1 MAKSSAAST
10 LLLSIVLLLSHHDD
24 TSIIT
29 NIVVVAAFTPSP
41 LTTTTSQG
49 SRRCRCVYFSQL
61 SSTAATE
68 NDVNDEEQKQQRDEE
83 EEGRRQLSS
92 SKSPPNWMKC
102 INGVVPY
109 NVHVLNEAVSL
120 LANVTRGEA
129 NELIDIGAVWAK
141 MDTFTV
147 NDALS
152 QYSNDNNDYTV
163 ENGGMGL
170 PPASASFKYA
180 DLPKGWG
187 SGNENDEL
195 KLLPR
200 TNSNN
205 NNNNKSSNR
214 SKKFEYDDNDDD
226 IDNSSSS
233 IESLIEEEDEG
244 GGGRETFDEYID
256 RQLSLRYRRILTPS
270 TITPGTDI
278 RIYPYPRRFPSCYD
292 FSDARRLLYEDTTFI
307 IVDKPPMLPTQPEPS
322 NYEECCP
329 GCVNLLLGPY
339 TTITGLPVSRPLLCH
354 RVDSCVGGCVVLSKD
369 TTGQRVFSDLQ
380 RQRKIKKLY
389 LAVTTTP
396 VPIGRHVHWM
406 FGALNSRGSR
416 GGTPCQLV
424 SHIPPSTR
432 KKAKVSR
439 EKESV
444 VFTVLLCESLC
455 NSN

>member
-1 MAKSSAAST
+1 MAKLL
-10 LLLSIVLLLSHHDD
+10 LLLSIIVLLLLSHHHDI
-24 TSIIT
+24 SYFI
-29 NIVVVAAFTPSP
+29 NIVVVAAFTPSTSSS
-41 LTTTTSQG
+41 LTTSQG
-49 SRRCRCVYFSQL
+49 SRCCCVFYHSQ
-61 SSTAATE
+61 SSTSSTTEAE
-68 NDVNDEEQKQQRDEE
+68 NDVNDEEEQQQQD
-83 EEGRRQLSS
+83 EEGRQQLL
-92 SKSPPNWMKC
+92 SKPPKWMKC
-102 INGVVPY
+102 INGVVPN

-120 LANVTRGEA
+120 LANVTRTQA
-129 NELIDIGAVWAK
+129 NELIEIGAVWAK

-152 QYSNDNNDYTV
+152 QYKDNNDYLV
-163 ENGGMGL
+163 ESGMGS
-170 PPASASFKYA
+170 PASASFKYA

-187 SGNENDEL
+187 SGSENDEL

-200 TNSNN
+200 NSNKS
-205 NNNNKSSNR
+205 NKREEEEGN
-214 SKKFEYDDNDDD
+214 YDGD
-226 IDNSSSS
+226 SRS
-233 IESLIEEEDEG
+233 IESLIEEEEEDEEG
-244 GGGRETFDEYID
+244 EEDKETFDEYID

-292 FSDARRLLYEDTTFI
+292 FSDAHRLLYEDTTFI
-307 IVDKPPMLPTQPEPS
+307 IVDKPPLLPTQPEPS

-444 VFTVLLCESLC
+444 VT
-455 NSN
+455 NR

>member
-1 MAKSSAAST
+1 MAKSSSASA
-10 LLLSIVLLLSHHDD
+10 LLLSIVLLLSHHDEN
-24 TSIIT
+24 TSYIT
-29 NIVVVAAFTPSP
+29 NIVVVSAFTPSSS
-41 LTTTTSQG
+41 TTMTNQG
-49 SRRCRCVYFSQL
+49 SRRRRCVYYSP
-61 SSTAATE
+61 TATE
-68 NDVNDEEQKQQRDEE
+68 SDVNNEEQKQREDEE
-83 EEGRRQLSS
+83 EEGRQQLLSS
-92 SKSPPNWMKC
+92 KPPKWMKC

-163 ENGGMGL
+163 ENGGGMGL
-170 PPASASFKYA
+170 LPASASFKYA

-200 TNSNN
+200 NNSNN
-205 NNNNKSSNR
+205 DNKSS
-214 SKKFEYDDNDDD
+214 KYEEEDDD
-226 IDNSSSS
+226 DDGDNSSSS
-233 IESLIEEEDEG
+233 IESLIEEEDG
-244 GGGRETFDEYID
+244 GGGGETFDEYID

-406 FGALNSRGSR
+406 YGALNSRGSR

-424 SHIPPSTR
+424 SHTPPATR
-432 KKAKVSR
+432 KKAKVRVKKSGI
-439 EKESV
+439 SA
-444 VFTVLLCESLC
+444 
-455 NSN
+455 

>member
-1 MAKSSAAST
+1 
-10 LLLSIVLLLSHHDD
+10 
-24 TSIIT
+24 
-29 NIVVVAAFTPSP
+29 
-41 LTTTTSQG
+41 
-49 SRRCRCVYFSQL
+49 L

-68 NDVNDEEQKQQRDEE
+68 NDVNNEEQKQQRDEE
-83 EEGRRQLSS
+83 EEGRQQLLSS
-92 SKSPPNWMKC
+92 KPPKWMKC

-152 QYSNDNNDYTV
+152 QYSNDNNDYTA
-163 ENGGMGL
+163 ENGMGL
-170 PPASASFKYA
+170 LPASASFKYA

-195 KLLPR
+195 KLPPR
-200 TNSNN
+200 NNSNN
-205 NNNNKSSNR
+205 DNKSSNKS
-214 SKKFEYDDNDDD
+214 SKYEEEDDDDD

-233 IESLIEEEDEG
+233 IESLIEEEDG
-244 GGGRETFDEYID
+244 GGGETFDEYID

-406 FGALNSRGSR
+406 YGALNSRGSR

-424 SHIPPSTR
+424 SHTPPATR
-432 KKAKVSR
+432 KKAKVR
-439 EKESV
+439 VNKKIRFQLESE
-444 VFTVLLCESLC
+444 FSSMGYLLFVNHLSFLDVY
-455 NSN
+455 

>member
-49 SRRCRCVYFSQL
+49 SRRCRCVYYSQM

-83 EEGRRQLSS
+83 EEGRRQLLS
-92 SKSPPNWMKC
+92 SKPPKWMKC

-152 QYSNDNNDYTV
+152 QYSNDNNNYYTV

-200 TNSNN
+200 NNSN
-205 NNNNKSSNR
+205 NNNNKSSNKN
-214 SKKFEYDDNDDD
+214 SKYEDDDNDDD

-233 IESLIEEEDEG
+233 IESLIEEED
-244 GGGRETFDEYID
+244 GGRETFDEYID

>member
-1 MAKSSAAST
+1 MSSSVAST

-24 TSIIT
+24 RY
-29 NIVVVAAFTPSP
+29 VAAFTPPTSL
-41 LTTTTSQG
+41 LTTMTSQG
-49 SRRCRCVYFSQL
+49 SRRRCIIHYSQ
-61 SSTAATE
+61 SSTSSTTEAE
-68 NDVNDEEQKQQRDEE
+68 NDVNDEEQQQQQQHQQQQDEE
-83 EEGRRQLSS
+83 EEEEKRQLLSS
-92 SKSPPNWMKC
+92 SKPPKWMKC
-102 INGVVPY
+102 INGVVPN

-120 LANVTRGEA
+120 LANITRSEA

-152 QYSNDNNDYTV
+152 QYNDNNDYTV
-163 ENGGMGL
+163 GL
-170 PPASASFKYA
+170 LPASASFKYA

-195 KLLPR
+195 
-200 TNSNN
+200 
-205 NNNNKSSNR
+205 NNKSNNKSN
-214 SKKFEYDDNDDD
+214 KYEEGENNDDGE
-226 IDNSSSS
+226 SSSN
-233 IESLIEEEDEG
+233 ESLIEEDG
-244 GGGRETFDEYID
+244 GGGETFDEYID

-292 FSDARRLLYEDTTFI
+292 FSDTNRLLYEDTTFI

-389 LAVTTTP
+389 LAVTTVP

-424 SHIPPSTR
+424 SHTPPSTR
-432 KKAKVSR
+432 KKAKVSER
-439 EKESV
+439 EKES
-444 VFTVLLCESLC
+444 VFTVLLCESL
-455 NSN
+455 